1 LPVLPLSRNIGSW
14 HADQVEPA
22 LDLDRE
28 GGHEAVYAMPGRQEL
43 EAAIVERFSGER
55 PRVVLGHPVQSAA
68 RAALEA
74 SCDVHTH
81 DGQSALVRAPLER
94 ATAVMAF
101 MTERIDSQFLSHAP
115 DLQIVAGA
123 LKGFDNID
131 VEACSRAGVWV
142 TVCEDTLSEPT
153 ADLAVGLL
161 LGLARRISEGDAL
174 VRRGE
179 FRGWR
184 PRLYGA
190 DLRSRTLGIIGM
202 GAVGRAVAERAAS
215 FGVRLLYWDARPLPK
230 STAARLGATRMN
242 FESLVAQA
250 DILMPLLP
258 LNATTRSLIDAKVI
272 ERMPRGALIIN
283 VARGSLVDE
292 EAIAGALRDGRLG
305 GYAADVFAC
314 EDLSMADRPRD
325 VPESLIAERA
335 RTLLTPH
342 LGSAVASVREAIEL
356 EAAVNVLAAL
366 AGQTPPGAINT
377 PVRVGSVSR

>member
-1 LPVLPLSRNIGSW
+1 VYPLP
-14 HADQVEPA
+14 
-22 LDLDRE
+22 DR
-28 GGHEAVYAMPGRQEL
+28 HEL

-55 PRVVLGHPVQSAA
+55 PRVVLGHPVQAAA

-74 SCDVHTH
+74 SCEVHTH
-81 DGQSALVRAPLER
+81 DGQTALVHAPLDR
-94 ATAVMAF
+94 AAAVMAF
-101 MTERIDSQFLSHAP
+101 MTERIDGQFLSLAP
-115 DLQIVAGA
+115 ELQIVAGA

-142 TVCEDTLSEPT
+142 TVCEDRLSEPT
-153 ADLAVGLL
+153 ADLAFGLL
-161 LGLARRISEGDAL
+161 LGLTRRINEGDAL

-179 FRGWR
+179 YRGWR
-184 PRLYGA
+184 PRLYGT
-190 DLRSRTLGIIGM
+190 DLRARTLGIVGM
-202 GAVGRAVAERAAS
+202 GAVGRAVAERAAP
-215 FGVRLLYWDARPLPK
+215 FGVRLLYWDSLPLTE
-230 STAARLGATRMN
+230 STAARLGATRMD

-258 LNATTRSLIDAKVI
+258 LNASTRSLIDAKAI

-292 EAIAGALRDGRLG
+292 EAIADALRDGHLG

-314 EDLSMADRPRD
+314 EDLSVADRPRD
-325 VPESLIAERA
+325 VPESLIADRS

-356 EAAVNVLAAL
+356 EAAVNILAAL
-366 AGQTPPGAINT
+366 AGQTPPGAINK
-377 PVRVGSVSR
+377 PERVGSVGR